1 MDDPIVPPRPA
12 AASSKW
18 TLAAAEG
25 SSDLE
30 LATAASRGK
39 CCFRP
44 TATHRGGSLR
54 LGLGTRE
61 TEEISTLCL
70 REKPHEFTVFPTQS
84 RITGLLITFFGII
97 CTHPLPLWWKPVC
110 NVNVT
115 IVPLYPKTYGA
126 VAIIPVLLLIKWLL
140 KTICLKFFRCFSC
153 PWCMSHCRPAVE
165 FLWFNYLK

>member
-44 TATHRGGSLR
+44 TTTHRGRSLR

-61 TEEISTLCL
+61 SEEISNLCL
-70 REKPHEFTVFPTQS
+70 RGKHHEFTVIFPIQS

-97 CTHPLPLWWKPVC
+97 GTHPLLLWWKPVC
-110 NVNVT
+110 NAVNVT
-115 IVPLYPKTYGA
+115 IVPLYPKTHVT
-126 VAIIPVLLLIKWLL
+126 VAIIPVLLLIKCLL
-140 KTICLKFFRCFSC
+140 KTICLKFLCCFSC
-153 PWCMSHCRPAVE
+153 P
-165 FLWFNYLK
+165 